1 MATSLRN
8 AKMAT
13 LLRPPGPHM
22 FRAFTHQSLVEMERL
37 QEERKRASEAGGPL
51 EEEPAAPN
59 ADLEAGKSL
68 PLIYG
73 EPPAELLNTPLEDLD
88 SFYLHTQKVRLPHR
102 RGSGVGSSLQLHV
115 VFVFFP
121 DVHRD
126 HQRKEDLQVQCR
138 AGLLHPELLQSSAES
153 RRSNSHTFIS
163 FNPLLAEPTV

>member
-22 FRAFTHQSLVEMERL
+22 FRPFTHQSLVEMERL
-37 QEERKRASEAGGPL
+37 QEERKRATEAGGPL
-51 EEEPAAPN
+51 EDELAAPN

-88 SFYLHTQKVRLPHR
+88 SFYFHTQKVRLLASHR
-102 RGSGVGSSLQLHV
+102 QGSGVGSFLLLHF

-126 HQRKEDLQVQCR
+126 HQRKDDLQV
-138 AGLLHPELLQSSAES
+138 
-153 RRSNSHTFIS
+153 
-163 FNPLLAEPTV
+163 